1 MGFLATWAVLVQLIM
16 SILVPIC
23 TGTGKPEMDQSSNV
37 KTLEGTGKY
46 AGDAIETG
54 RYL

>member
-1 MGFLATWAVLVQLIM
+1 MLVQLIM

-23 TGTGKPEMDQSSNV
+23 TGTGKPEMDQSGNV
-37 KTLEGTGKY
+37 KTLEGAVKY
-46 AGDAIETG
+46 AGYAIETG